1 MRKKINKS
9 KQIED
14 SILAIIKLLESTITA
29 PDKFI
34 DDTIIRHALKSQ
46 GKIAS
51 LDYVFYADDTSYC
64 IKPLSIT
71 TLKAKI
77 STISEG
83 LTWETFDQLRVQA
96 LDAVE
101 HATEHKNQGQKETKI
116 SLKQSL
122 ANANDSLE
130 KQREINFRLLQAI
143 GQAVTALEGLSSIS
157 DSDLRAKRTRDATE
171 MILRCLSLNE
181 FPFNKVERTA
191 TLLTLHQ
198 DNKP

>member
-116 SLKQSL
+116 GLKQSL

>member
-9 KQIED
+9 KQIDD

-29 PDKFI
+29 PEKFI

-101 HATEHKNQGQKETKI
+101 HATEHKKQGQKKTKI
-116 SLKQSL
+116 GLKQSL
-122 ANANDSLE
+122 VNANDNLE

-143 GQAVTALEGLSSIS
+143 GQAITALEGISSIS
-157 DSDLRAKRTRDATE
+157 DGDLRAKRARDATE